1 MGKSWSFP
9 HCKGIE
15 GKNLCNEVRHNSNS
29 CDGFLH
35 DSVKHSN
42 LKIYANCYRSHQT
55 QTAKYSQKCSSSRKK
70 SLLSLRCD
78 YFHTSAL
85 FGGHFFYKSCIEILK
100 YRAVVV
106 SVSVR
111 QRVAFLLRVRYTS
124 GANKILCLIYPKILF
139 HTITEET
146 LLIPMNIVLSG

>member
-1 MGKSWSFP
+1 MLNFIAERLSFLGVIMGKSSSFP

-15 GKNLCNEVRHNSNS
+15 SKNLCNELDTPFCNS

-55 QTAKYSQKCSSSRKK
+55 QTAKYSQKCSCSRKK

-111 QRVAFLLRVRYTS
+111 QRSKGRIFVAST
-124 GANKILCLIYPKILF
+124 IYIWR
-139 HTITEET
+139 
-146 LLIPMNIVLSG
+146 